1 MPKIVCDD
9 KIPFLKGVF
18 EPWADVVYLPGSA
31 VTRDDVMDADALV
44 TRTRT
49 RCDSSLL
56 EGTRVRIVTSATIG
70 YDHID
75 TEWCSEHGVRW
86 TNAPGCNAGSV
97 EQYVCS
103 VLCVLSER
111 YGINL
116 SETVLGVVGVGNV
129 GRRVAAAGR
138 ALGMQVLLCDPPRE
152 RREGGGFVSLERIV
166 SSCGI
171 ISLHVPLTREGEDRT
186 WHLFDKEMFS
196 RMRPDQILINSSRGQ
211 VVDCDELKRVLAGG
225 RIRAA
230 VLDVWEGEP
239 GIDRELL
246 SLVEIGTPHIAGYSA
261 DGKAAGTA
269 AAVHAVSEVL
279 GLPLLQWR
287 PSEIPRPLQSSI
299 FCPVCQGMSPQQIV
313 SQAVLHSYDV
323 RRDSEALKKSPGLFE
338 KLRGDYPVRREPQAF
353 TVRLEAGECGCAA
366 TCLSA
371 LGFRLDL
378 S

>member
-299 FCPVCQGMSPQQIV
+299 F
-313 SQAVLHSYDV
+313 
-323 RRDSEALKKSPGLFE
+323 
-338 KLRGDYPVRREPQAF
+338 
-353 TVRLEAGECGCAA
+353 
-366 TCLSA
+366 
-371 LGFRLDL
+371 
-378 S
+378 